1 MYLRSLI
8 GQYACRMKT
17 KYIIL
22 IHALYWFYI
31 INQLLFPMYVGKPEQ
46 TGMVT
51 QEYLEDMGISLLLN
65 VITFYLVYFSFPRLA
80 GMRNRT
86 LVAAFSLVLLAAL
99 MVIRLGVG
107 WLLWSN
113 ISYDP
118 GNPMAF
124 EWIWVW
130 NELRMAVITAIYAIL
145 IRFMIHAFEAQ
156 KLRNEL
162 INQKQAGELAL
173 LRSQVN
179 PHFLFN
185 TLNNIYALVYQ
196 KSDEAPEAVM
206 KFSSIMRYV
215 LYDTAA
221 ESVSLVTEVEYLRSY
236 IELQQLRYKQPGLV
250 ELTIDGIA
258 SDFHVA
264 PMMLIP
270 IVENAFK
277 HGSMNRSPGIIIR
290 LHAGTSQLRFEV
302 INYLRKNRV
311 PTGKRTAG
319 TGLANLRRRLE
330 LTCRGKYQLDAREEG
345 DQFIVDLV
353 IGKCNANAAA
363 GNIPPEV
370 FEASGSVS

>member
-1 MYLRSLI
+1 MR
-8 GQYACRMKT
+8 T
-17 KYIIL
+17 KYVIL

-31 INQLLFPMYVGKPEQ
+31 INQMLFPMYVGKPEQ

-51 QEYLEDMGISLLLN
+51 QEYLMDMGISLLLN
-65 VITFYLVYFSFPRLA
+65 VITFYLVYLSFPGLD
-80 GMRNRT
+80 GIRNRILT
-86 LVAAFSLVLLAAL
+86 ALYSLGLLVVL
-99 MVIRLGVG
+99 MVIRLGTG
-107 WLLWSN
+107 WLLWS
-113 ISYDP
+113 SVAH
-118 GNPMAF
+118 NPAEPVEF

-130 NELRMAVITAIYAIL
+130 NELRMAVITAIYAVL
-145 IRFMIHAFEAQ
+145 IRFMIHAFEVQ

-185 TLNNIYALVYQ
+185 TLNNIYSLVYQ

-215 LYDTAA
+215 LYDAAA
-221 ESVSLVTEVEYLRSY
+221 ESVSLGAEVEYLRSY

-250 ELTIDGIA
+250 DLAIEGNVSGFRI
-258 SDFHVA
+258 A

-277 HGSMNRSPGIIIR
+277 HGSMNRSPAICIR
-290 LHAGTSQLRFEV
+290 LHAGAGQLRFEV
-302 INYLRKNRV
+302 INYFRKNQNPSGNRL
-311 PTGKRTAG
+311 AG

-330 LTCRGKYQLDAREEG
+330 LSCRGGYHLDVREE
-345 DQFIVDLV
+345 DDRFIVDLLIV
-353 IGKCNANAAA
+353 NCDALAATQKLPDGIAAA
-363 GNIPPEV
+363 G
-370 FEASGSVS
+370 SGL

>member
-1 MYLRSLI
+1 
-8 GQYACRMKT
+8 MKT
-17 KYIIL
+17 KYVIL

-31 INQLLFPMYVGKPEQ
+31 INQMLFPMYVGKPEQ

-51 QEYLEDMGISLLLN
+51 QEYLMDVGISLLLN
-65 VITFYLVYFSFPRLA
+65 VITFYLVYFSFPGLA
-80 GMRNRT
+80 GMRKRILT
-86 LVAAFSLVLLAAL
+86 ALFSLGLLVVL
-99 MVIRLGVG
+99 MVIRLGTG
-107 WLLWSN
+107 WLLWSS
-113 ISYDP
+113 IAYKPGDP
-118 GNPMAF
+118 MEF

-215 LYDTAA
+215 LYDAAA
-221 ESVSLVTEVEYLRSY
+221 ESVSLGAEVEYLRSY

-250 ELTIDGIA
+250 DLAIEGNVSGFRI
-258 SDFHVA
+258 A

-290 LHAGTSQLRFEV
+290 LHAGAGQLRFEV
-302 INYLRKNRV
+302 INYLRKGEV
-311 PTGKRTAG
+311 TLAKRPEG

-330 LTCRGKYQLDAREEG
+330 LTCRGEYQLEVREE
-345 DQFIVDLV
+345 DDRFIVDLV
-353 IGKCNANAAA
+353 IGNCGVNAAA
-363 GNIPPEV
+363 ENLPDGV
-370 FEASGSVS
+370 EAAGSVL

>member
-1 MYLRSLI
+1 
-8 GQYACRMKT
+8 MKT
-17 KYIIL
+17 KYVIL

-51 QEYLEDMGISLLLN
+51 QEYLMDVGISLLLN
-65 VITFYLVYFSFPRLA
+65 VITFYLVYFSFPGLA
-80 GMRNRT
+80 GLRNRILT
-86 LVAAFSLVLLAAL
+86 ALFSLGLLVVL
-99 MVIRLGVG
+99 MVIRLGTG
-107 WLLWSN
+107 WLLWSS
-113 ISYDP
+113 IAYKPGDP
-118 GNPMAF
+118 MEF

-215 LYDTAA
+215 LYDAAA
-221 ESVSLVTEVEYLRSY
+221 ESVSLGAEVEYLRSY

-250 ELTIDGIA
+250 DLAIEGNVSGFRI
-258 SDFHVA
+258 A

-277 HGSMNRSPGIIIR
+277 HGSMNRSPAICIR
-290 LHAGTSQLRFEV
+290 LHAGAGQLRFEV
-302 INYLRKNRV
+302 INYLRKGEV
-311 PTGKRTAG
+311 TLAKGPGG

-330 LTCRGKYQLDAREEG
+330 LTCRGLYQLDARQEG
-345 DQFIVDLV
+345 ERYVVNLV
-353 IGKCNANAAA
+353 IGNCDAAA
-363 GNIPPEV
+363 GIPT
-370 FEASGSVS
+370 SGTKAAGML